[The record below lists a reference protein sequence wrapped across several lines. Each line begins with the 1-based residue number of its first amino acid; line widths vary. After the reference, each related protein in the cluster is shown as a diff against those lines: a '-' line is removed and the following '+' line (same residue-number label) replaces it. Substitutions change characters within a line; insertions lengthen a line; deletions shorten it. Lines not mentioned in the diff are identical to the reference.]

1 MVARGRGNARPA
13 RFGLQLGGRGFCATT
28 GGVRDALRG
37 HLVFACGAGLYGVPS
52 ELASEVVNLPTLTR
66 VPGAPAHVLGVF
78 ALRGEVLPVIDL
90 TRLLGSPP
98 PEQEWKRAVVLRV
111 AQGVVA
117 LTATRVL
124 GVASLEGNGGPLGNS
139 GVQQHLK
146 GPFQAP
152 AGDVATVDPEGLVAF
167 LARGG

>member
-1 MVARGRGNARPA
+1 
-13 RFGLQLGGRGFCATT
+13 
-28 GGVRDALRG
+28 
-37 HLVFACGAGLYGVPS
+37 VFACGAGLYGVPS
-52 ELASEVVNLPTLTR
+52 ELASEVVNLPALTR

-90 TRLLGSPP
+90 VKLVGGAPTEAP
-98 PEQEWKRAVVLRV
+98 WKRAVVIRV

-124 GVASLEGNGGPLGNS
+124 GVAALEGAGGPLGS
-139 GVQQHLK
+139 TGVQQHLR
-146 GPFQAP
+146 GPLKAP
-152 AGDVATVDPEGLVAF
+152 AGDVAAIEPEGLVAF